1 MLIFLF
7 IVTTIDE
14 STNLAKDLYTTS
26 NSWQHNLYA
35 FNRHPCC

>member
-1 MLIFLF
+1 MDYYMLIFLF

-26 NSWQHNLYA
+26 NS
-35 FNRHPCC
+35 